1 MLNSFNCKL
10 GVDLCLNLSFLSL
23 SCEYFQY
30 ETRTNLERYSNSGS
44 ISSDQLFGRET
55 SSSSV
60 GSGTDMGAIKD
71 GMKDGVTQV
80 AGKLSRMANGLY
92 SSIQVSM

>member
-1 MLNSFNCKL
+1 MFIHL
-10 GVDLCLNLSFLSL
+10 
-23 SCEYFQY
+23 QY
-30 ETRTNLERYSNSGS
+30 ETRTNLEKYSASGS

-55 SSSSV
+55 QSTSGSS
-60 GSGTDMGAIKD
+60 TDMSAIKD

-92 SSIQVSM
+92 TSIQVGIHCICDYTY